1 MLDEDSQDAAHR
13 PAGAAPPM
21 AHEDRAALHRVV
33 NGRRDVRRGFLPD
46 PIPRELLRRVLGAAH
61 AAPSVGFMQP
71 WRFVLLGKGD
81 ARDALI
87 GSFESANEA
96 ARKAYGDA
104 DRRDHYGRL
113 KLSALEE
120 APLVLVVACD
130 HSTGRGHGLGRQTW
144 PEAARDSTVAAVQNL
159 MLAARAE
166 GLGTGWVSILDKD
179 DVRRAAGLPDDV
191 EPIAVLCVGFVER
204 FEAKP
209 DLERAGWES
218 RASLED
224 LVHVDRFGGPS
235 PFASDDA

>member
-1 MLDEDSQDAAHR
+1 MLDHDSNDALQR

-21 AHEDRAALHRVV
+21 SRAERAALHRVV

-46 PIPRELLRRVLGAAH
+46 PVPRELLRRILDAAH

-71 WRFVLLGKGD
+71 WRFVLLGRGA

-87 GSFESANEA
+87 DSFRRANEA
-96 ARKAYGDA
+96 AREAYGA
-104 DRRDHYGRL
+104 SDRRDEYGKL
-113 KLSALEE
+113 KLSALED
-120 APLVLVVACD
+120 APHVIVVACD
-130 HSTGRGHGLGRQTW
+130 HRTGRGHGLGRRTW

-166 GLGTGWVSILDKD
+166 GIGTGWVSILDKD
-179 DVRRAAGLPDDV
+179 DVRRAAELPDEV

-204 FEAKP
+204 FEAQP

-218 RASLED
+218 RAPLED
-224 LVHVDRFGGPS
+224 LVHVDLFGGPS
-235 PFASDDA
+235 PFPSEDA